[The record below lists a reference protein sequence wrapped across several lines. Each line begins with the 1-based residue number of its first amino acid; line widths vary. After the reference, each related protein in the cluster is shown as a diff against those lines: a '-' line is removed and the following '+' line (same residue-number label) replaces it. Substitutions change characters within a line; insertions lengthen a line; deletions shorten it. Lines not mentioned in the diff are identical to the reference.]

1 MSMISHDNISMQM
14 QSLIGTAALQTFN
27 DFLKQW
33 GIDKNIL
40 TLNDGGCSKI
50 EIDARYDFPATQGTV
65 AKIFSS
71 WVQLL
76 AVPEFYSGTARS

>member
-1 MSMISHDNISMQM
+1 M

-40 TLNDGGCSKI
+40 PLNDGGCHKI
-50 EIDARYDFPATQGTV
+50 EIDARYDFPATHGMV
-65 AKIFSS
+65 
-71 WVQLL
+71 V
-76 AVPEFYSGTARS
+76 

>member
-71 WVQLL
+71 WVQL
-76 AVPEFYSGTARS
+76 